1 MRPADTL
8 LLPDA
13 RDHRRRTRRQA
24 RHEARAW
31 LRTAAADEEL
41 LEDADALCPKE
52 IHDLGRHASPRPPR
66 PPKQGRRGGFKVW
79 KTPYWKRRKAQRAA
93 RNAALRDLARTP

>member
-1 MRPADTL
+1 MRPADSF
-8 LLPDA
+8 LPDA

-41 LEDADALCPKE
+41 LEDADALCPKTV
-52 IHDLGRHASPRPPR
+52 HDLGRHVSPPPPR
-66 PPKQGRRGGFKVW
+66 PPKEGRRGGFKVW
-79 KTPYWKRRKAQRAA
+79 KTPYWKRRKALRRQRYAA
-93 RNAALRDLARTP
+93 AQQQARVA

>member
-1 MRPADTL
+1 MRPADTI
-8 LLPDA
+8 LPDA

-31 LRTAAADEEL
+31 LRTAAADDEL
-41 LEDADALCPKE
+41 LEDADVLCPKDT
-52 IHDLGRHASPRPPR
+52 HDLGRHTSSRPPE

-79 KTPYWKRRKAQRAA
+79 KTPYWKRRKARRAA
-93 RNAALRDLARTP
+93 RNAEVRRLAEAP